1 MARRTAE
8 ENRTH
13 VLQVASALFYQQGIR
28 AVGMD
33 QIVREAEVGNATVYR
48 QFPTKDDLAAAYV
61 RERADAWFERMRA
74 AADRVEDPQDKVLA
88 VFATTA
94 TDIGGPGFR
103 GCPMLNTHTEFP
115 DAAHPAH
122 AVAVAHKQEVR
133 EWLRDLVEQAGAGD
147 PGVLADQLLL
157 ILNGTLATAAVLG
170 PDGPALQGEE
180 LARQL
185 LASACGVHASRDRSL
200 T

>member
-13 VLQVASALFYQQGIR
+13 VLEVASALFYRQGIR

-33 QIVREAEVGNATVYR
+33 QIVREAGVGNATVYR

-61 RERADAWFERMRA
+61 RERADAWFARMRA
-74 AADRVEDPQDKVLA
+74 AADRVEEPRGKVLA
-88 VFATTA
+88 VFSTTA
-94 TDIGGPGFR
+94 TDVGGQGFR

-115 DAAHPAH
+115 DAGHPAH

-133 EWLRDLVEQAGAGD
+133 DWLLELAEQAGARD
-147 PGVLADQLLL
+147 PGTLADQLLL
-157 ILNGTLATAAVLG
+157 VLNGTLATAAVLG
-170 PDGPALQGEE
+170 PDGPAREGER
-180 LARQL
+180 LAGQL
-185 LASACGVHASRDRSL
+185 LDAACGVPIGR
-200 T
+200 